1 MPFFQEHTHQYIS
14 FTRKAVQELV
24 AGLIQFRCPHVF
36 TEKRIHTQR
45 KIQQKEWY
53 DHEPNAK
60 MLANARIWIAW
71 ARLPP
76 SPPHVEAWWPHSGI
90 SSLLSAWPH
99 FLGAQQETRGA
110 WNAEVLRAEV
120 YWACA
125 FSGERYG
132 NAAHR
137 KLPDLSHA
145 ALTTC
150 CYLDIF
156 VLSFPVLQC
165 NRETKAWKE
174 INIFYVR
181 CDALKWDPR
190 SEHRVEEDKNQ
201 KG

>member
-1 MPFFQEHTHQYIS
+1 
-14 FTRKAVQELV
+14 
-24 AGLIQFRCPHVF
+24 
-36 TEKRIHTQR
+36 
-45 KIQQKEWY
+45 
-53 DHEPNAK
+53 

-120 YWACA
+120 NWACA
-125 FSGERYG
+125 LSGERYG
-132 NAAHR
+132 NAAHW

-145 ALTTC
+145 ALTIC

-165 NRETKAWKE
+165 FCMVKITLEEGCTRETKTWKA
-174 INIFYVR
+174 INIFCAR
-181 CDALKWDPR
+181 CDALKWDLR
-190 SEHRVEEDKNQ
+190 SEHRVEEDKKTEGLKSWLPINWLLQ
-201 KG
+201 ESVKEKKPTWYHVIKTVSSYIF